1 MYIHKKEGEYL
12 KFGCDEDLKENDME
26 LKNFPRYICQ
36 AFCRKG
42 HFLST
47 VNTIYVN

>member
-26 LKNFPRYICQ
+26 FKKLPQIY
-36 AFCRKG
+36 
-42 HFLST
+42 LSS
-47 VNTIYVN
+47 IL